1 MFNKSLVSENIRI
14 FKGEWPFKMEYSNYL
29 LNGHAAEL
37 LCGVKERD
45 FNKTTYYQIDW
56 KKLNSDHNEIIR
68 AVFELSPDFK
78 GYAKDR
84 AICKQE
90 RLKEVLRIDKS
101 NKKSK
106 RQSPKYPNYT
116 FEMYRPKKSLED
128 ID

>member
-1 MFNKSLVSENIRI
+1 MNNIFFFFSTFFIFSTIFIFLIFFSFWLDSANFCVSLL
-14 FKGEWPFKMEYSNYL
+14 PFSL
-29 LNGHAAEL
+29 H
-37 LCGVKERD
+37 
-45 FNKTTYYQIDW
+45 
-56 KKLNSDHNEIIR
+56 HNEIR

-128 ID
+128 IDWKASENYLF